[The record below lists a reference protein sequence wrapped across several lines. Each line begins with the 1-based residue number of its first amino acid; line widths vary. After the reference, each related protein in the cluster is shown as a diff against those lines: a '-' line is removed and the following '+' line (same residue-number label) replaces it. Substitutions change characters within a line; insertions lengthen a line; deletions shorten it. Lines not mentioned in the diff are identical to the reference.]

1 MPEKVKLELLNPR
14 GEIETLPT
22 FAPNPR
28 VGDLAGKKI
37 GLYSNS
43 KHGMD
48 NFYAVFEEL
57 LKKKYPTAAV
67 VQMKGAFEIT
77 DKDAKSL
84 AQQVDTW
91 INGVGD

>member
-14 GEIETLPT
+14 VRSRPCRLLRPIPG
-22 FAPNPR
+22 
-28 VGDLAGKKI
+28 GDLAGKKI